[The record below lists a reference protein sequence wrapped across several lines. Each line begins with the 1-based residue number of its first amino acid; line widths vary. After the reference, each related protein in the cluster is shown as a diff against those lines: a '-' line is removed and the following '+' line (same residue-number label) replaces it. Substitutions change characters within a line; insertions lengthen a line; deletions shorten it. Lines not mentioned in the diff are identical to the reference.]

1 MAWKLGQPCILLTSL
16 PFIDYAAFSQLC
28 PFVTMPSMRRM
39 RFFGVIVFCVV
50 FYVLYLTSNARHTGS
65 PDFYSKTKEALDRDR
80 GPHHPHAPNKGIAID
95 NDDEAVALDLANLL
109 KEAEQAAK
117 DNANVKSPKPEG
129 MDAMADKAKPV
140 VQDVTKD
147 KAKADKT
154 EEVLEKDE
162 STKDYDVERE
172 MNRLLKRSPSKSIAT
187 KAISL

>member
-1 MAWKLGQPCILLTSL
+1 
-16 PFIDYAAFSQLC
+16 
-28 PFVTMPSMRRM
+28 MRL
-39 RFFGVIVFCVV
+39 FGVIVFCVV

-95 NDDEAVALDLANLL
+95 NDDEAVALDLANRL

-129 MDAMADKAKPV
+129 MDAMADRAKPV
-140 VQDVTKD
+140 VQDVAKD

-162 STKDYDVERE
+162 STKDYNVERE

-187 KAISL
+187 GDISS